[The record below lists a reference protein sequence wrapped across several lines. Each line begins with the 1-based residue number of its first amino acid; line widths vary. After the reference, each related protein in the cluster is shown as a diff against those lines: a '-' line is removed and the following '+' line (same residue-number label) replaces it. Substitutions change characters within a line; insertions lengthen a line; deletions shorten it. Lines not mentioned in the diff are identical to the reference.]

1 MFYPSYMSYQNQA
14 IRDFWK
20 SPVQI
25 LTTIRSAHFGC
36 NGRRPYTLLKMNA
49 GLIYSLCHA
58 DVFLLKFKWAQ

>member
-25 LTTIRSAHFGC
+25 LTTIPSAHFGC

-58 DVFLLKFKWAQ
+58 DVFLLKFKWAP